1 MPLCTDCIITISDPP
16 LCRAT
21 VEQKYG
27 SVVWILLNNICG
39 KKPGCPGGFMPCSY
53 FSCAAIWQVEDPG
66 ILWWV
71 VYEQGSE
78 SPFIFWVIRGE
89 LFCWGWGLGG
99 GGEQRRIFQAPC
111 HESLVL
117 CFCNAMKQGLWK
129 FYCAVCGHR
138 RGLSFSR
145 WSELCLWINQDSLG
159 CHLWIHVLHHY
170 GATECWIWDFYSAF
184 HE

>member
-99 GGEQRRIFQAPC
+99 GGSRGGSFRLHAMNLWFCAFAMLW
-111 HESLVL
+111 SKGSGSFTVL
-117 CFCNAMKQGLWK
+117 FVDIDVGFHFPGDLSC
-129 FYCAVCGHR
+129 VC
-138 RGLSFSR
+138 
-145 WSELCLWINQDSLG
+145 E
-159 CHLWIHVLHHY
+159 
-170 GATECWIWDFYSAF
+170 
-184 HE
+184 